1 MSCRETR
8 AVEALHDGRL
18 PPEQAEALRLHLVTC
33 AVCSNEAGR
42 FELLSSKLSAL
53 PDPDSSKE
61 RVAAGRKRLLD
72 SARQLGEKPSPSL
85 RRIAGFALAACAAV
99 TLASLGLE
107 RTKLRPHG
115 PVAVRAVASA
125 ANELVLTVT
134 PRAGTTWSRA
144 SSDLAETLALT
155 DGELAVR
162 VSRHTAARRL
172 LVTLPDGEL
181 EDVGTVFNVEVHAG
195 QTRAVSV
202 SEGRVALRLRG
213 RGELLLS
220 AGESFHAPDED
231 AVRAPSAPPPSA
243 PPPSEGAPSADER
256 TASEPRSTATTR
268 GGSHPASASEEARV
282 CPSATLFQDGVQAF
296 KRGEYGTA
304 ATLLERFSAACGR
317 GNHGE
322 DAAYLRMVAL
332 ARAGRRADA
341 RVQAAAYLAA
351 FPNGFR
357 RKEAAKLVD
366 AP

>member
-18 PPEQAEALRLHLVTC
+18 PPEHAEALRLHLVTC
-33 AVCSNEAGR
+33 AVCSSEAGR
-42 FELLSSKLSAL
+42 LELLSSTLTAL
-53 PDPDSSKE
+53 PDPESSKE
-61 RVAAGRKRLLD
+61 RVAAGRRRLLD
-72 SARQLGEKPSPSL
+72 SARRLGEKPSPSVG
-85 RRIAGFALAACAAV
+85 RMAGFALAACAAV
-99 TLASLGLE
+99 TVASFGLE
-107 RTKLRPHG
+107 RAKVRPHE
-115 PVAVRAVASA
+115 PVAVRAVAAA
-125 ANELVLTVT
+125 ANELVLTVK
-134 PRAGTTWSRA
+134 PAAGTTWSRA

-162 VSRHTAARRL
+162 VSRHAATRRL

-181 EDVGTVFNVEVHAG
+181 EDVGTVFSVEVHAG
-195 QTRAVSV
+195 KTRAVSV

-213 RGELLLS
+213 RSELLLS
-220 AGESFHAPDED
+220 AGESFHAPDAD
-231 AVRAPSAPPPSA
+231 AVRAPSALPPSA
-243 PPPSEGAPSADER
+243 PLRSEAAPSADER
-256 TASEPRSTATTR
+256 TASEPRPAVNTR
-268 GGSHPASASEEARV
+268 GGSRPGSASEEAHA

-304 ATLLERFSAACGR
+304 ATLLERFSAACGH

-341 RVQAAAYLAA
+341 RAQAAAYLSA

-357 RKEAAKLVD
+357 RKEAEKLV
-366 AP
+366 ASR